1 MSLMKCYWML
11 QNAIVTDLTFSELL
25 RENQQG
31 GKSHLVFEEDLTLW
45 WIQLRNKNKIT
56 NIEPVVLR
64 YSAKKQYWNVWSC
77 CKSTGLQLYWKRHK
91 CFSVKF
97 AKIYRSSFSAEHL
110 PVQNTSRWLL
120 LNFLSDS
127 CSLTE
132 MFKEKHFCEMC
143 SDVSETKIKRIKV
156 NI

>member
-1 MSLMKCYWML
+1 MKCYWIL

-77 CKSTGLQLYWKRHK
+77 CKSAGLQLYWKKHK

-110 PVQNTSRWLL
+110 PVIASKFFIVLL
-120 LNFLSDS
+120 L
-127 CSLTE
+127 
-132 MFKEKHFCEMC
+132 
-143 SDVSETKIKRIKV
+143 V
-156 NI
+156 NWNVQRKTLLRNVLRCQRNENKTQKSQHLRD

>member
-1 MSLMKCYWML
+1 MSLMKCYWIL

-77 CKSTGLQLYWKRHK
+77 CKSTGLQLYWKKHK

-110 PVQNTSRWLL
+110 PVIASKFFIVLL
-120 LNFLSDS
+120 L
-127 CSLTE
+127 
-132 MFKEKHFCEMC
+132 
-143 SDVSETKIKRIKV
+143 V
-156 NI
+156 NWNVQRKTLLRNVLRCQRNENKTHKSQHLRD

>member
-31 GKSHLVFEEDLTLW
+31 GKSHLVFEEDLILW

-110 PVQNTSRWLL
+110 RVIASKFFIVLL
-120 LNFLSDS
+120 L
-127 CSLTE
+127 
-132 MFKEKHFCEMC
+132 
-143 SDVSETKIKRIKV
+143 V
-156 NI
+156 NWNLQRKTLLRNVLRCQWNENKTHKSQHLRD